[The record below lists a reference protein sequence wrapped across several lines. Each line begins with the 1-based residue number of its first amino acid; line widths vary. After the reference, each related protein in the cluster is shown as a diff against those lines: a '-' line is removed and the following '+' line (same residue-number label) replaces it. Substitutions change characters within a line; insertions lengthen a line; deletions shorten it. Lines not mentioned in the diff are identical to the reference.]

1 MSKGEEAGFK
11 RVANKRDINE
21 EGGGLLGVE
30 LEGNNIVLAMING
43 QVFAMDAVCSHQGA
57 PLEEGKLE
65 GFNLTCP
72 WHYAVFD
79 VRNGKVSDRTVWAK
93 NQTSYPV
100 NVDEGTEDILV
111 NVSTGIRQKGGIE
124 AADTEWYYLS
134 YKEYLHYH
142 LDISTI
148 ILENSRSN
156 LQEWR

>member
-1 MSKGEEAGFK
+1 MSKGREEGTGFQ
-11 RVANKRDINE
+11 RVANKRDIK
-21 EGGGLLGVE
+21 EGSLLGVE

-57 PLEEGKLE
+57 PLEEGTLE

-100 NVDEGTEDILV
+100 NVDESTGDILI
-111 NVSTGIRQKGGIE
+111 NIGAGTRQKGGKE
-124 AADTEWYYLS
+124 ATDNE
-134 YKEYLHYH
+134 
-142 LDISTI
+142 
-148 ILENSRSN
+148 
-156 LQEWR
+156 

>member
-1 MSKGEEAGFK
+1 MTYFYTGKMSKGEPGFQK
-11 RVANKRDINE
+11 IANKKDIKE
-21 EGGGLLGVE
+21 GGLLGVE

-57 PLEEGKLE
+57 PLEEGTLE

-100 NVDEGTEDILV
+100 NVDESTGDILV
-111 NVSTGIRQKGGIE
+111 NVGAGTRQKGGKE
-124 AADTEWYYLS
+124 ATDTE
-134 YKEYLHYH
+134 
-142 LDISTI
+142 
-148 ILENSRSN
+148 
-156 LQEWR
+156 